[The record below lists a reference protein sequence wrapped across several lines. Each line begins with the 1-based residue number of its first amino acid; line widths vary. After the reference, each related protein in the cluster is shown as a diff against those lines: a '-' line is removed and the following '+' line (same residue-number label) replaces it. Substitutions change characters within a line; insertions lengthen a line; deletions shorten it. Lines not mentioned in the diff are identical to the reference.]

1 MQYDRKCACCGN
13 ALSPELKFFDIC
25 KCGWQD
31 DPIQNDD
38 PDYDGGANY
47 ISLNQAKQALAAGQ
61 SIRALEKVVKQRW
74 KEEEAAR
81 EAAETALLDDA
92 AEATDAVGELALV

>member
-13 ALSPELKFFDIC
+13 ALSPDLKFFDIC
-25 KCGWQD
+25 KVCGWQD

-47 ISLNQAKQALAAGQ
+47 ISLSEAKQAVAEGRPLEPLIQAA
-61 SIRALEKVVKQRW
+61 IQRW
-74 KEEEAAR
+74 QQQEEAEAASQDDEVENPVSAR
-81 EAAETALLDDA
+81 ES
-92 AEATDAVGELALV
+92 ALV